1 MTWAFE
7 IAARTLCQ
15 EVRGEPLEGQ
25 QAVAW
30 VIKNRLASRRWGDS
44 LATVCLWPYQ
54 FSGWRGPQDPNFTY
68 ACRLDDSDP
77 TLSHMLSMMQS
88 VMDSKTDPTDGA
100 THYCNLAILKKP
112 PAWIQGAVHV
122 GKFGRQDFYKGVK

>member
-7 IAARTLCQ
+7 VAARTLCQ

-25 QAVAW
+25 QAVAY
-30 VIKNRLASRRWGDS
+30 VIKNRLAIGKWGSS

-68 ACRLDDSDP
+68 ACRLPDDDITLNHMRSVLQAALDSD
-77 TLSHMLSMMQS
+77 
-88 VMDSKTDPTDGA
+88 KDPTDGA
-100 THYCNLAILKKP
+100 THYFSNIIQPPKWTNGAILC
-112 PAWIQGAVHV
+112 
-122 GKFGRQDFYKGVK
+122 GKFGRQSFYKGVK

>member
-7 IAARTLCQ
+7 VAARTLCQ

-25 QAVAW
+25 QAVAY
-30 VIKNRLASRRWGDS
+30 VIKNRLSSGRWGNS

-68 ACRLDDSDP
+68 ACRLPDDDP
-77 TLSHMLSMMQS
+77 TLDHMRS
-88 VMDSKTDPTDGA
+88 VMQVALDGVTDPTDGA
-100 THYCNLAILKKP
+100 THYCHLSILPQP
-112 PAWIQGAVHV
+112 PAWIKGSIHV
-122 GKFGRQDFYKGVK
+122 GKFGSQDFYKGVK